1 MTLSINQNIR
11 LVLIAENH
19 AEPIFDMVNTNRAF
33 LRTWLPFVDKMQSI
47 DFARG
52 FVKGTI
58 ERNQLGFE
66 YAFILFDGEEAIGRI
81 GVYKIDPQNHIGEIG
96 YWLVEHKQGKGIITQ
111 ACETLIAFC
120 FDTLKLNRIELKCGT
135 ANSRSLAIPE
145 RLSFVKEGIIRQGEW
160 LHDRYID
167 LSFFSLLKTD
177 WEKAA
182 SAQSPD

>member
-19 AEPIFDMVNTNRAF
+19 AEPIFNMVETNRTF
-33 LRTWLPFVDKMQSI
+33 LRTWLPFVDKMQSV
-47 DFARG
+47 DFAKG
-52 FVKGTI
+52 FVKGTMD
-58 ERNQLGFE
+58 RNQLGIE
-66 YAFILFDGEEAIGRI
+66 YAFIIFDGEEAIGRI
-81 GVYKIDPQNHIGEIG
+81 GVYKIDNQNHIGEIG
-96 YWLVEHKQGKGIITQ
+96 YWLVENKQGKGIITQ
-111 ACETLIAFC
+111 ACQTLIGFC

-167 LSFFSLLKTD
+167 LYLFSLLKAD
-177 WEKAA
+177 WKRLATEH
-182 SAQSPD
+182 SPD